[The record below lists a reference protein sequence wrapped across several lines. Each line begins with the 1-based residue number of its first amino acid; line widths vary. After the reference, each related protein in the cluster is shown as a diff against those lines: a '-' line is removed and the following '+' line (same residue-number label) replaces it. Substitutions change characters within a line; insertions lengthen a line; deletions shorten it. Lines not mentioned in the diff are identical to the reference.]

1 MEGMRALPLNIKP
14 FTNYTD
20 GDEKTGTM
28 KKVALIVEPGINT
41 HFEYAVRN
49 VMYYLGPDWSCQ
61 VQYSKDSKEYVKA
74 ALVNVK
80 NVDYVQVNADIRSV
94 HDFNRLMKEE
104 SFWAPFRY
112 HKVLIFQSDSFMLRP
127 GMNSFLKFDYV
138 GAPWHL
144 LYNERVVKYVEKGY
158 LKNAV
163 GNGGFSLRTGKYY
176 YILYMVLIIIIINR
190 FIGGVMY
197 KVAKLFG
204 GNKSPDSEQEDMFF
218 AHHLEAKGY
227 AVGDRKSAY
236 QFAWEVHIADLAK
249 ATRNKGPVA
258 LHAAW
263 YYFDPNV
270 INPLLESGLLPK
282 GNEVWDQ

>member
-1 MEGMRALPLNIKP
+1 MRAMPLNIKP
-14 FTNYTD
+14 FTNYTE
-20 GDEKTGTM
+20 GDEQTGTM

-104 SFWAPFRY
+104 SFWQPFRY

-127 GMNSFLKFDYV
+127 GMNSFLKFDYI

-144 LYNERVVKYVEKGY
+144 INNERVVKYVEKGY

-163 GNGGFSLRTGKYY
+163 GNGGFSLRTGKSL
-176 YILYMVLIIIIINR
+176 LYP
-190 FIGGVMY
+190 FYGSY
-197 KVAKLFG
+197 
-204 GNKSPDSEQEDMFF
+204 
-218 AHHLEAKGY
+218 HHY
-227 AVGDRKSAY
+227 
-236 QFAWEVHIADLAK
+236 H
-249 ATRNKGPVA
+249 
-258 LHAAW
+258 
-263 YYFDPNV
+263 
-270 INPLLESGLLPK
+270 
-282 GNEVWDQ
+282 